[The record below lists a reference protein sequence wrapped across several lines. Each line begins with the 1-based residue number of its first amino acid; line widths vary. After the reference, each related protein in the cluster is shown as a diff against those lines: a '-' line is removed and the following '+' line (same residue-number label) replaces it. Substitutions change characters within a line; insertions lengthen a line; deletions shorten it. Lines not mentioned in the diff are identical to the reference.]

1 MSADLLDLIAG
12 RAIELGLPWVRSRE
26 YNVCACRDGQHNDLN
41 LDTLEWGDY
50 IRAVRIDAHLGG
62 YVHVVSRHTVSAS
75 TRAEACDE

>member
-26 YNVCACRDGQHNDLN
+26 YNVCECRDGQHDDLD

-50 IRAVRIDAHLGG
+50 IRAVRIDSRLGDHAHL
-62 YVHVVSRHTVSAS
+62 VERHTVSAS
-75 TRAEACDE
+75 TRAEASES